1 MAAEAKEE
9 PEADEP
15 VKKMKKVTY
24 AKRKGS
30 SVVTGHDKKRQR
42 TVSRK
47 KGVVNS
53 KGHKGRSNGAA
64 AVHKDDR

>member
-9 PEADEP
+9 PGVDEP
-15 VKKMKKVTY
+15 VQRMKKVTY

-30 SVVTGHDKKRQR
+30 SVVTGHDRKRQR

-47 KGVVNS
+47 KGVMS
-53 KGHKGRSNGAA
+53 KGHKGRSNGAT
-64 AVHKDDR
+64 VHKDDR